1 MTAADHLD
9 AVIVGGGP
17 RGVATALRTAARV
30 TSAGTSPV
38 RLAIIDALA
47 VGSGATWL
55 IDQPAQYL
63 NNTQADATTVHPDDS
78 TPMTGPDAPGP
89 DLVDWARRIRADGG
103 HPAGEWV
110 LEEAAELTGAD
121 FPTRRLQGVYFRDQ
135 LDAAIAGGAIEVLEV
150 VARAV
155 DLAPAGEEIG
165 RAHV

>member
-89 DLVDWARRIRADGG
+89 SPVTAPPPPPPPLPPPLRLRPGRA
-103 HPAGEWV
+103 AQ
-110 LEEAAELTGAD
+110 
-121 FPTRRLQGVYFRDQ
+121 QGT
-135 LDAAIAGGAIEVLEV
+135 DAT
-150 VARAV
+150 
-155 DLAPAGEEIG
+155 APAGLFF
-165 RAHV
+165 RAARTGKSPRPMAAPGKRRERPLATIAPLPLRI